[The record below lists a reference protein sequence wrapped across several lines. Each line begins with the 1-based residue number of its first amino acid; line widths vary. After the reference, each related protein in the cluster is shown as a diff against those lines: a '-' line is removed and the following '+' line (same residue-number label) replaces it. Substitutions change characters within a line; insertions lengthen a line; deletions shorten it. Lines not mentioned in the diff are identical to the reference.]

1 MSRSFTQS
9 LKAEMKNVDVS
20 INPIAKLWTRN
31 IKLISK
37 LERIMK
43 FFFCYFLLNPQVKK
57 MFRI

>member
-43 FFFCYFLLNPQVKK
+43 FFFAISYLI
-57 MFRI
+57 RR